1 MDNQQGL
8 LCSTGNSAQC
18 YAAAWIGG
26 WGWERMDTCICV
38 SESIYCPPETIT
50 TLLIDYTPV

>member
-8 LCSTGNSAQC
+8 LYSTGNSAQR
-18 YAAAWIGG
+18 YVAAWIGW

-38 SESIYCPPETIT
+38 AESLYRPPETIT
-50 TLLIDYTPV
+50 TLLIDYSPI